1 MLAKKW
7 GILEEEKGLED
18 ITLQQYVDMYRK
30 PLSQSAMMAI
40 RKLTDVAAMKKKR
53 KELDKKKKIKMATTG
68 IGAAERG
75 LHKRWGY
82 PINHVVPYL
91 IMGTSVRLL
100 FILPLA
106 LLLRG
111 SMPPIIVVVLCCTRN
126 WNYSLCVM
134 CVDVGTWKQF
144 VSLLG

>member
-1 MLAKKW
+1 
-7 GILEEEKGLED
+7 
-18 ITLQQYVDMYRK
+18 MYRK
-30 PLSQSAMMAI
+30 PPSQSAMMAI

-75 LHKRWGY
+75 LHKRRGY

-111 SMPPIIVVVLCCTRN
+111 SMPLIIVVVLCCTRN